1 MKSHSPETPP
11 KKNKTVS
18 WRNIVLIGSLGDE
31 NIWLMGSLTE
41 VHESPETKVLRQEQN
56 EQVRRILAR
65 LPDEDQDL
73 IHWKFGFYGETLTN
87 KAIGK
92 FRGCSKEAIRQK
104 LKRLY
109 RTLHKYI
116 QEENEEEAGRRLLR
130 LKTEDCRLKLSLI
143 HI

>member
-1 MKSHSPETPP
+1 MNKSPQETPP
-11 KKNKTVS
+11 KIHKTVS
-18 WRNIVLIGSLGDE
+18 WRHIVLLGSLGDE

-41 VHESPETKVLRQEQN
+41 VQESPETKVLRQEQN

-116 QEENEEEAGRRLLR
+116 QEENEEEARRYQTAVR
-130 LKTEDCRLKLSLI
+130 REA
-143 HI
+143 

>member
-1 MKSHSPETPP
+1 MNKSPQETPP

-18 WRNIVLIGSLGDE
+18 WRNIVLLGSLGEE

-41 VHESPETKVLRQEQN
+41 GHESPEAKVLRQEQN

-92 FRGCSKEAIRQK
+92 LRGCTKEAVRQK
-104 LKRLY
+104 LVRLY
-109 RTLHKYI
+109 RTLHKHI
-116 QEENEEEAGRRLLR
+116 QEENEEEARRYR
-130 LKTEDCRLKLSLI
+130 PKP
-143 HI
+143 